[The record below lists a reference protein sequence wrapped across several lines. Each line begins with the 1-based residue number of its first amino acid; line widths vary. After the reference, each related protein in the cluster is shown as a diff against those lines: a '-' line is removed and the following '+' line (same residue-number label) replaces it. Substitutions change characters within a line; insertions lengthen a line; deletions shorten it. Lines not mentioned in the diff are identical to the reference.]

1 MTRRVGETGWDR
13 LVEELDRWGE
23 AGTAATFWWR
33 DDDAVEATPQLERLL
48 DCAGSL
54 PVALAVVPG
63 RATVGLA
70 DRLRVQAS
78 VTVLQHGWRHV
89 SHAPDG
95 FDEYPAGRARADV
108 SAELA
113 EGRAR
118 LDGLFGAQAIPV
130 FVPSWHG
137 FDDCFL
143 PVLRENGLRAIS
155 RKGKRSSNL
164 AAPGVFQA
172 NAHVSPI
179 RWTDP
184 PSFEDDDRYLDQ
196 FVDHL
201 RGRRLGGLLREEA
214 TGLLTHHLVQDR
226 RSFAFIGQFVELV
239 SRHPSAAWLSARTVF
254 APALR

>member
-1 MTRRVGETGWDR
+1 MTRSADETGWHR

-23 AGTAATFWWR
+23 AGTVATFWWR

-48 DCAGSL
+48 DCAGPL

-63 RATVGLA
+63 GAAVGLA
-70 DRLRVQAS
+70 DLLRSQAS
-78 VTVLQHGWRHV
+78 VTVLQHGWRHAN
-89 SHAPDG
+89 HAPDG
-95 FDEYPAGRARADV
+95 FNEYPAGRSHAEV

-113 EGRAR
+113 EGRTR
-118 LDGLFGAQAIPV
+118 LDRLFGTQAIPV
-130 FVPSWHG
+130 FAPPWHG
-137 FDDCFL
+137 FDDGFL
-143 PVLRENGLRAIS
+143 PVLRGNGLRAIS
-155 RKGKRSSNL
+155 RKGKRPATM

-179 RWTDP
+179 KWTDP
-184 PSFEDDDRYLDQ
+184 PSFDNEDRYLDQ

-201 RGRRLGGLLREEA
+201 RGRRLGECDREEA

-226 RSFAFIGQFVELV
+226 RSFAFIARFVDLV
-239 SRHPSAAWLSARTVF
+239 SGHPSAAWLSARTVF

>member
-1 MTRRVGETGWDR
+1 MTRSADETGWHR

-23 AGTAATFWWR
+23 AGTVATFWWR
-33 DDDAVEATPQLERLL
+33 DDDAVEATPQLETLL

-54 PVALAVVPG
+54 PVSLAVVPR

-70 DRLRVQAS
+70 NRLRSQAS
-78 VTVLQHGWRHV
+78 VTVLQHGWRHD

-95 FDEYPAGRARADV
+95 FDEYPAGRSYAEV

-118 LDGLFGAQAIPV
+118 LDWLFGAQAIPV
-130 FVPSWHG
+130 FVPPWHG

-143 PVLRENGLRAIS
+143 SLLVGNGLSAIS
-155 RKGKRSSNL
+155 RKGPRPTNT

-184 PSFEDDDRYLDQ
+184 PSFEDDHRYLDQ
-196 FVDHL
+196 VVDHL
-201 RGRRLGGLLREEA
+201 RGRRLGHCDGEEA